1 MTSEYKA
8 FMNLVEEKETLM
20 AHLAGMD
27 SAVKLVSSKIDG
39 IIELAHDLGII
50 DYDQMNDMMADNEK
64 YLDKLLEGK
73 K

>member
-39 IIELAHDLGII
+39 IIELAHDLGI
-50 DYDQMNDMMADNEK
+50 NEK
-64 YLDKLLEGK
+64 Y
-73 K
+73 